1 MQLSN
6 GIVLLMFIIAI
17 VLFFWGTLKAMKTQ
31 KKVYLLAM
39 VPMGL
44 LIMAMFML

>member
-1 MQLSN
+1 MQLTN
-6 GIVLLMFIIAI
+6 GIVLLLFVIAI

-31 KKVYLLAM
+31 KKVYLWAM

-44 LIMAMFML
+44 LIVAMFML